1 MPLPTPSPAALPRL
15 PVVPTVAGARPEL
28 TVGRRTVV
36 TLDANDSR
44 TGALRSWKQAAQR
57 TGEIETLL
65 AQADS
70 AGATTGDAA
79 LAAIQLE
86 SVTKKLSVRDSQALL
101 EFNQKTVTGVITGV
115 FSMLEM
121 DYV

>member
-1 MPLPTPSPAALPRL
+1 M
-15 PVVPTVAGARPEL
+15 
-28 TVGRRTVV
+28 

-44 TGALRSWKQAAQR
+44 TGALRSWKQAARR

-65 AQADS
+65 AQADA
-70 AGATTGDAA
+70 AGATTGDAG

-86 SVTKKLSVRDSQALL
+86 SVTKKLSVRDSKALL
-101 EFNQKTVTGVITGV
+101 ELNQKTVTGVITGV
-115 FSMLEM
+115 FSVLEM